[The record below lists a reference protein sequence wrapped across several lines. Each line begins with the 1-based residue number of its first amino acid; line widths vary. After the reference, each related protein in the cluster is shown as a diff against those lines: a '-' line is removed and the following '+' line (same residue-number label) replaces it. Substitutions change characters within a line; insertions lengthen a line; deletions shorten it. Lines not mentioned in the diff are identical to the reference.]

1 MSDPHLLLLHR
12 VNLLEGPGRPTKVVD
27 ALISGQRLQALAE
40 PGGLQGPWQSRC
52 HTLDAQTCWLAPPL
66 VDPHSVLDDPYLG
79 RAETLTSL
87 LAAAA
92 AGGYGSVALLPWASA
107 WRDRPERLAGLGWP
121 APMHLHLWGSFCLEG
136 QDRQLAGH
144 GDQLAAGAIGLAA
157 GDSLPPLGLLER
169 GLSLAEMVDKPIL
182 LPVRDDSLCRDG
194 FVRERVEALR
204 AGWPVDPALSEILPL
219 QTLLTLAGRL
229 PQCRLRLMNLSTA
242 EGVSLLRQH
251 QPDHPLASVCWWHLV
266 SDSGALELADEGWK
280 LVPSLG
286 GPGDRRALIQA
297 LAEGLISAVAVHHQP
312 LDAEEQ
318 LLPLDQ
324 RPGGLAGHGLVLPL
338 LWQELV
344 RGHGWQPTLLWERL
358 CWGPA
363 RFLGVAEEAL
373 APGSQRWLLFDAEKP
388 WLWHAHSARSL
399 AANPPW
405 LERPMVGQVVAS
417 GLTAVTEWLVP
428 GFPSC

>member
-1 MSDPHLLLLHR
+1 M
-12 VNLLEGPGRPTKVVD
+12 
-27 ALISGQRLQALAE
+27 Q
-40 PGGLQGPWQSRC
+40 
-52 HTLDAQTCWLAPPL
+52 
-66 VDPHSVLDDPYLG
+66 
-79 RAETLTSL
+79 
-87 LAAAA
+87 
-92 AGGYGSVALLPWASA
+92 
-107 WRDRPERLAGLGWP
+107 
-121 APMHLHLWGSFCLEG
+121 LHLWGSFCLEG
-136 QDRQLAGH
+136 QDRDLAGH

-157 GDSLPPLGLLER
+157 GHSLPPLGLLER
-169 GLSLAEMVDKPIL
+169 GLSLAEMADKPIL
-182 LPVRDDSLCRDG
+182 LPMRDNTLCRAG

-229 PQCRLRLMNLSTA
+229 PQSRLRLMNLSTA

-251 QPDHPLASVCWWHLV
+251 QPHHPQTSVCWWHLI

-297 LAEGLISAVAVHHQP
+297 LAEGVISAVAVHHQP

-344 RGHGWQPTLLWERL
+344 RGHGWEPTLLWERL

-363 RFLGVAEEAL
+363 RFLGLAEEAL
-373 APGSQRWLLFDAEKP
+373 LPGSQRWLLFDAEKS
-388 WLWHAHSARSL
+388 WLWQAQNAESL
-399 AANPPW
+399 AANQPW
-405 LERPMVGQVVAS
+405 IERPMVGQVVAS
-417 GLTAVTEWLVP
+417 GLTAATEWLVP

>member
-1 MSDPHLLLLHR
+1 MNDPQLLLHR
-12 VNLLEGPGRPTKVVD
+12 VNLIEGPGRPTRVVD
-27 ALISGQRLQALAE
+27 ALISGQRLHALAE
-40 PGGLQGPWQSRC
+40 PGGLRGPSQSHC
-52 HTLDAQTCWLAPPL
+52 QSIDAQTCWLAPPL

-87 LAAAA
+87 QAAAA
-92 AGGYGSVALLPWASA
+92 TGGYGTVALLPWARA
-107 WRDRPERLAGLGWP
+107 WRDRPERLVGLGWP
-121 APMHLHLWGSFCLEG
+121 APMQLHLWGSFCLEG
-136 QDRQLAGH
+136 QDRDLAGH

-169 GLSLAEMVDKPIL
+169 GLSLAEMADKPVL
-182 LPVRDDSLCRDG
+182 LPVRDASLCRDG

-229 PQCRLRLMNLSTA
+229 PQSRLRLMNLSTA

-251 QPDHPLASVCWWHLV
+251 QPHHPLTSVCWWHLI

-297 LAEGLISAVAVHHQP
+297 LAEGVISAVAVHHQP

-344 RGHGWQPTLLWERL
+344 RGHGWEPTLLWDRL

-363 RFLGVAEEAL
+363 RFLGVAQEAL
-373 APGSQRWLLFDAEKP
+373 VPGSQRWLLFDAAKP
-388 WLWHAHSARSL
+388 WLWQAQSAKSL

-405 LERPMVGQVVAS
+405 LERSMVGQVVAS
-417 GLTAVTEWLVP
+417 GLTAPTEWLLP

>member
-1 MSDPHLLLLHR
+1 
-12 VNLLEGPGRPTKVVD
+12 
-27 ALISGQRLQALAE
+27 
-40 PGGLQGPWQSRC
+40 
-52 HTLDAQTCWLAPPL
+52 
-66 VDPHSVLDDPYLG
+66 
-79 RAETLTSL
+79 
-87 LAAAA
+87 
-92 AGGYGSVALLPWASA
+92 
-107 WRDRPERLAGLGWP
+107 
-121 APMHLHLWGSFCLEG
+121 
-136 QDRQLAGH
+136 
-144 GDQLAAGAIGLAA
+144 
-157 GDSLPPLGLLER
+157 LLER
-169 GLSLAEMVDKPIL
+169 GLSLAEMADKPIL
-182 LPVRDDSLCRDG
+182 LPVRDDSLCRAG

-204 AGWPVDPALSEILPL
+204 AGWPVDPVLSEILPL
-219 QTLLTLAGRL
+219 QNLLTLAGRL
-229 PQCRLRLMNLSTA
+229 PQSRLRLMNLSTA

-251 QPDHPLASVCWWHLV
+251 QPHHPPASVCWWHLI

-286 GPGDRRALIQA
+286 GPGDRRALVQA
-297 LAEGLISAVAVHHQP
+297 LAEGIISTVAVHHQP

-344 RGHGWQPTLLWERL
+344 CGQGWEPTLLWERL
-358 CWGPA
+358 CWGSA

-373 APGSQRWLLFDAEKP
+373 VPGSQRWLLFDAEKP
-388 WLWHAHSARSL
+388 WVWQAQRAKSL

-417 GLTAVTEWLVP
+417 GLIAQTEWLVP

>member
-1 MSDPHLLLLHR
+1 MNDPHLLLHR
-12 VNLLEGPGRPTKVVD
+12 VNLMEGPGRPSRVVD

-40 PGGLQGPWQSRC
+40 PGGLDATWPNPCPSI
-52 HTLDAQTCWLAPPL
+52 DAQTCWLAPPL

-87 LAAAA
+87 QAAAA
-92 AGGYGSVALLPWASA
+92 AGGYGSVALLPWARA
-107 WRDRPERLAGLGWP
+107 WRDRPERLGLGWP
-121 APMHLHLWGSFCLEG
+121 APMHLHLWGSFCQEG
-136 QDRQLAGH
+136 QDRDPAGH
-144 GDQLAAGAIGLAA
+144 GEQLAAGAIGLAA

-169 GLSLAEMVDKPIL
+169 GLSLAEMGDKPVL
-182 LPVRDDSLCRDG
+182 LPVRDRTLCRHG

-219 QTLLTLAGRL
+219 QTLLTLADRL
-229 PQCRLRLMNLSTA
+229 PLSRLRLMNLSTA
-242 EGVSLLRQH
+242 EGVALLRHHQH
-251 QPDHPLASVCWWHLV
+251 HHPQTSVCWWHLI
-266 SDSGALELADEGWK
+266 SDSGALSLADEGWK
-280 LVPSLG
+280 TVPALG
-286 GPGDRRALIQA
+286 GPGDRRALIEA
-297 LAEGLISAVAVHHQP
+297 LAEGIISAVAVHHQS

-344 RGHGWQPTLLWERL
+344 SAQGWEPTLLWERL

-373 APGSQRWLLFDAEKP
+373 APGSQRWILFDAEKS
-388 WLWHAHSARSL
+388 WLWQAQSARSL

-405 LERPMVGQVVAS
+405 PERPLVGQVVAS
-417 GLTAVTEWLVP
+417 GFTAASEWLVP
-428 GFPSC
+428 GCPSC

>member
-1 MSDPHLLLLHR
+1 MSDSHLLLRR
-12 VNLLEGPGRPTKVVD
+12 VNLMEGPGRPTRVVD

-40 PGGLQGPWQSRC
+40 PGGLEGPRPSPC
-52 HTLDAQTCWLAPPL
+52 PTLDAQTCWLAPPL
-66 VDPHSVLDDPYLG
+66 VDPHSVLEDPYLG

-87 LAAAA
+87 QAAAA
-92 AGGYGSVALLPWASA
+92 AGGYGSVALLPWANA
-107 WRDRPERLAGLGWP
+107 WRDRPERLVGLGWP

-136 QDRQLAGH
+136 QDRDLAGH
-144 GDQLAAGAIGLAA
+144 GDQLTAGAIGLAA
-157 GDSLPPLGLLER
+157 GDSLPSLGLLER
-169 GLSLAEMVDKPIL
+169 GLSLAEMGDKPVL
-182 LPVRDDSLCRDG
+182 LPVRDASLCREG

-204 AGWPVDPALSEILPL
+204 AGWPVDPVLSEILPL

-229 PQCRLRLMNLSTA
+229 PHSRLRLMNLSTA
-242 EGVSLLRQH
+242 EGVGLLRQH
-251 QPDHPLASVCWWHLV
+251 QHHHPPASVCWWHLI

-286 GPGDRRALIQA
+286 GPADRRALIEA

-344 RGHGWQPTLLWERL
+344 RGHGWDPTLLWERL

-363 RFLGVAEEAL
+363 RFLGMAAETL
-373 APGSQRWLLFDAEKP
+373 APGSQRWILFDAEKP
-388 WLWHAHSARSL
+388 WLWQAHSAKSL

-405 LERPMVGQVVAS
+405 PERPLVGQVVAS
-417 GLTAVTEWLVP
+417 GLTAASEWRVP
-428 GFPSC
+428 GSPSC

>member
-1 MSDPHLLLLHR
+1 MNDPHPHLLLRR
-12 VNLLEGPGRPTKVVD
+12 VNLMEGPGRPSRVVD

-40 PGGLQGPWQSRC
+40 PGGLQGPWPNSC
-52 HTLDAQTCWLAPPL
+52 PSIDAQTCWLAPPL
-66 VDPHSVLDDPYLG
+66 VDPHSVLEDPYLG

-87 LAAAA
+87 QAAAA
-92 AGGYGSVALLPWASA
+92 AGGYGSVALLPWARP
-107 WRDRPERLAGLGWP
+107 WRDRPERLGLGWP
-121 APMHLHLWGSFCLEG
+121 APMRLHLWGSFCQEG
-136 QDRQLAGH
+136 QDRDLAGH

-169 GLSLAEMVDKPIL
+169 GLSLAEMGDKPVL
-182 LPVRDDSLCRDG
+182 LPARNRTLCRNG

-219 QTLLTLAGRL
+219 QTLLTLAGHL
-229 PQCRLRLMNLSTA
+229 PQSRLRLMNLSTA
-242 EGVSLLRQH
+242 EGVSLLRHH
-251 QPDHPLASVCWWHLV
+251 QHPLTSVCWWHLI
-266 SDSGALELADEGWK
+266 SDSGALSLADEGWK
-280 LVPSLG
+280 IVPSLG
-286 GPGDRRALIQA
+286 GPGDRRALIEA
-297 LAEGLISAVAVHHQP
+297 LAEGIISAVAVHHQP

-344 RGHGWQPTLLWERL
+344 SAQGWEPTLLWERL

-363 RFLGVAEEAL
+363 RFLGVAEDAL
-373 APGSQRWLLFDAEKP
+373 APGSQRWILFDAEKS
-388 WLWHAHSARSL
+388 WLWQAQGARSL

-405 LERPMVGQVVAS
+405 PERPLVGQVVAS
-417 GLTAVTEWLVP
+417 GFTAASEWLVP
-428 GFPSC
+428 GCPSC

>member
-1 MSDPHLLLLHR
+1 MSDPPLLLLRR
-12 VNLLEGPGRPTKVVD
+12 VNLMEGPGQPARVVD

-40 PGGLQGPWQSRC
+40 PGGLQGPWQSPC
-52 HTLDAQTCWLAPPL
+52 HSIDAQTCWLAPPL
-66 VDPHSVLDDPYLG
+66 VDPHSVLDDPCLG

-92 AGGYGSVALLPWASA
+92 AGGYGSVALLPWARA
-107 WRDRPERLAGLGWP
+107 WRDRPERLVGLRCS

-136 QDRQLAGH
+136 LDRDLAGH

-157 GDSLPPLGLLER
+157 GDRLPPLGLLER
-169 GLSLAEMVDKPIL
+169 GLSLAEMGDRPVL
-182 LPVRDDSLCRDG
+182 LPVRDDTLCRDG

-219 QTLLTLAGRL
+219 QTLLTLADRL
-229 PQCRLRLMNLSTA
+229 PQTRLRLMNLSTA
-242 EGVSLLRQH
+242 EGVCLLRRH
-251 QPDHPLASVCWWHLV
+251 QPHQPMASVCWWHLI

-297 LAEGLISAVAVHHQP
+297 LAEGVISAVAVHHQS

-344 RGHGWQPTLLWERL
+344 TAHGWEPTLLWERL

-363 RFLGVAEEAL
+363 RFLGVAAESL
-373 APGSQRWLLFDAEKP
+373 VPGSQRWLLFDAEKS
-388 WLWHAHSARSL
+388 WLWQAQSSKSL

-405 LERPMVGQVVAS
+405 RERPMVGQVVAS
-417 GLTAVTEWLVP
+417 GFTAATDWLVP